1 MLNNNGKA
9 YLLPAAI
16 MAAATNPR
24 IDLMAS
30 SGSHA
35 EKAMTDIKT
44 GPRVI
49 VGSGSDPAT
58 AEDYALGSRIDTL
71 TLVSEEAVEGAYN
84 TRSYADRTIST
95 YTATYR
101 NDTNAPIT
109 VAEVGVALEFNT
121 VWLGGEYI
129 LLSRDVIQPVVIQ
142 PGKTFSFTV
151 AWG

>member
-9 YLLPAAI
+9 YLTPAAI
-16 MAAATNPR
+16 MSNATDPV

-30 SGSHA
+30 SGSHQTH
-35 EKAMTDIKT
+35 AMTTIKT

-49 VGSGSDPAT
+49 VGSGSNPAT
-58 AEDYALGSRIDTL
+58 AEDYALENRIDTL
-71 TLVSEEAVEGAYN
+71 TLVSEEAIEGAYN
-84 TRSYADRTIST
+84 TRSYTDRTIST

-121 VWLGGEYI
+121 VWLGGEYV
-129 LLSRDVIQPVVIQ
+129 LLSRDVINPVAIA
-142 PGKTFSFTV
+142 PGKTYAFSV
-151 AWG
+151 VWG

>member
-1 MLNNNGKA
+1 MLTNNGKA
-9 YLLPAAI
+9 YLTPAAI
-16 MAAATNPR
+16 MKNATNPV

-30 SGSHA
+30 SGSHRA
-35 EKAMTDIKT
+35 QPMSDIKT

-49 VGSGSDPAT
+49 VGSGSAPAT
-58 AEDYALGSRIDTL
+58 SEDYALGNRIDTL
-71 TLVSEEAVEGAYN
+71 TLVSEEATEGTYN

-101 NDTNAPIT
+101 NDTNDTIT

-121 VWLGGEYI
+121 VGLGGEYV
-129 LLSRDVIQPVVIQ
+129 LLSRDVINPVAIA